1 MDRIPITT
9 EGYAKLK
16 KELEKLKTIDRKEIV
31 AAIEEARSHGDLSE
45 NAEYDAA
52 KERQGMIEARIG
64 ELEGKMGRF
73 QVIDTKALS
82 GDKIVFGATVVIE
95 NLDTEEQKKYK
106 IVGPDEAN
114 ISNGTISIM
123 SPLARALVN
132 KKAGDEVLVI
142 APGGEIEYEILEI
155 SFN

>member
-16 KELEKLKTIDRKEIV
+16 KELEKLKTVDRKEVV

-73 QVIDTKALS
+73 QVIDTATLS
-82 GDKIVFGATVVIE
+82 GDKVVFGATVIIE
-95 NLDTEEQKKYK
+95 NIDTEEQKAYK
-106 IVGPDEAN
+106 VVGPDEAN
-114 ISNGTISIM
+114 ISEGTVSIM

-132 KKAGDEVLVI
+132 KKVGDEALVI
-142 APGGEIEYEILEI
+142 APGGEIEYEILEVK
-155 SFN
+155 F